1 MYIEPIAEVDFFSQI
16 VGSSGGWES
25 EIDPD
30 DDFFAEN

>member
-1 MYIEPIAEVDFFSQI
+1 MYIEPKAEVDFFSQI

-30 DDFFAEN
+30 DDFLVGN